1 MNPEFTRA
9 QLARQQAIERE
20 EKLGLATL
28 IINELAAIP
37 PISMLFPPL
46 VVAAPVLTVVDVGF
60 KINRYIMLAAEQRE
74 LNDKKKKLLLEKQS
88 LLNQIDKLDAVNKP
102 SGPTNIKLNHIMKKG
117 EAQVKKRVID
127 TALVKPTN
135 VMLNSIKKLS
145 SDTPQ
150 NIVHKR

>member
-1 MNPEFTRA
+1 MNPEFTGA

-28 IINELAAIP
+28 IINVLAAIP

-46 VVAAPVLTVVDVGF
+46 VVAAPVLTVVDIGF
-60 KINRYIMLAAEQRE
+60 KINRYIILAAEQRE

-88 LLNQIDKLDAVNKP
+88 LLNQIDKLDAVKKP
-102 SGPTNIKLNHIMKKG
+102 SGPTNINLNDIMKKG